1 LNKLRF
7 SDASSH
13 QNLPDKLPD
22 SSLLAVRL
30 PLRELVSD
38 NAATMITKFT
48 ISNFKRLDEVEIELG
63 NSVVFIGPNN
73 SGKTSALQALALW
86 DVGWRRWAEKRDD
99 SSASERKGVVINRR
113 DLNAVPVPSARLLWR
128 DLHTRE
134 TSREGGKQKTENVF
148 IRLTAEGVHCDKP
161 WICALDFYY
170 ANEESFYCRLAE
182 PTDGRVPDG
191 ARAHNI
197 VFLPPMSGL
206 ADREYRKE
214 TGEIA
219 VLIGEG
225 RTAEVLRNLCLQLYS
240 REDKTGWNRLLLHIQ
255 SMFGIE
261 LRAPVYL
268 KERSEITLGY
278 REVRGVELD
287 ITSSGRGCQQ
297 VLLLLS
303 YLLANPGAVL
313 LLDEPDAH
321 LEILRQRDV
330 YNMLTSIAGETNSQ
344 VIAASH
350 SEVVLQEA
358 AERDVVVAF
367 VGKPHR
373 MDTRSKHQVKKAL
386 ESIRMADYFV
396 AQQKG
401 WMLYVEGSTDLA
413 ILQKLAERLNHD
425 ASNVLRA
432 KVPVNYLGT
441 NKPQEA
447 RAHFQGLREAKPD
460 LVGIALFDRLDK
472 ELQTG
477 SALVEQMWTRREIEN
492 YLVTPESLRAFVQIG
507 LRQDDLVDEAER
519 KTRLEVLESCITEL
533 THALKLTGKFD
544 PWGPDIKVTDDFLDP
559 LFRLF
564 HERLGTTQAIF
575 KRDYHGLA
583 EAIPIEKIDS
593 EVYRILD
600 AIYEVAVS
608 AKPVE

>member
-1 LNKLRF
+1 
-7 SDASSH
+7 
-13 QNLPDKLPD
+13 
-22 SSLLAVRL
+22 
-30 PLRELVSD
+30 
-38 NAATMITKFT
+38 MITKFT
-48 ISNFKRLDEVEIELG
+48 ISNFKRLDQVEIELG

-86 DVGWRRWAEKRDD
+86 DIGWRRWAEKRDE
-99 SSASERKGVVINRR
+99 SSAKDRAGVVINRR

-128 DLHTRE
+128 DLHTME
-134 TSREGGKQKTENVF
+134 TSRESGKQKTEKIY
-148 IRLTAEGVHCDKP
+148 IRLKAEGVHHDKP
-161 WICALDFYY
+161 WSCALDFYY

-182 PTDGRVPDG
+182 PVDGRVPEG

-214 TGEIA
+214 AGEIA

-225 RTAEVLRNLCLQLYS
+225 RTAEVLRNLCWQLHS
-240 REDKTGWNRLLLHIQ
+240 REDKSGWNRLFQHVHD
-255 SMFGIE
+255 MFAIE
-261 LRAPVYL
+261 LSAPVYI
-268 KERSEITLGY
+268 KERSEITLSY
-278 REVRGVELD
+278 RESSGVELD
-287 ITSSGRGCQQ
+287 ISSSGRGCQQ

-330 YNMLTSIAGETNSQ
+330 YNLLTTIAAKTNSQ

-373 MDTRSKHQVKKAL
+373 MDTRSRHQVKKAL
-386 ESIRMADYFV
+386 ESIRMADYFI

-413 ILQKLAERLNHD
+413 ILQKLAVRLGHKAKD
-425 ASNVLRA
+425 VLSA
-432 KVPVNYLGT
+432 KVPVNYLGS

-447 RAHFQGLREAKPD
+447 RDHFHGLREAKAD

-477 SALVEQMWTRREIEN
+477 SALVERMWKRREIES
-492 YLVTPESLRAFVQIG
+492 YLVTPDSLRAFIQLG
-507 LRQDDLVDEAER
+507 LRSDDLLDESER
-519 KTRLEVLESCITEL
+519 KTRIDVLESCVDEL
-533 THALKLTGKFD
+533 TKALKVTNKPD

-564 HERLGTTQAIF
+564 YERLGTPQATF

-583 EAIPIEKIDS
+583 DAIPVEQIDQ
-593 EVYRILD
+593 EVHRILD
-600 AIYEVAVS
+600 AVYEVAIS
-608 AKPVE
+608 AKPVNSE